1 MILIYLLLELL
12 YSICASVSIEVPS
25 ITFVDLD
32 GDGDQDIFS
41 SGVLNNANDFHFYEN
56 EQESNSLDE
65 LPNSGFKIFP
75 NPVTSTLFFET
86 LEVGIPNQ
94 VEFVNLLGEV
104 IATYDVQG
112 NSVNISGLSA
122 GQYFI
127 RNKQGE
133 ILNEDPIIVIAK

>member
-1 MILIYLLLELL
+1 MEVVSYMEL
-12 YSICASVSIEVPS
+12 VE
-25 ITFVDLD
+25 
-32 GDGDQDIFS
+32 
-41 SGVLNNANDFHFYEN
+41 
-56 EQESNSLDE
+56 
-65 LPNSGFKIFP
+65 
-75 NPVTSTLFFET
+75 
-86 LEVGIPNQ
+86 IPTQ

-104 IATYDVQG
+104 TATYDVQG